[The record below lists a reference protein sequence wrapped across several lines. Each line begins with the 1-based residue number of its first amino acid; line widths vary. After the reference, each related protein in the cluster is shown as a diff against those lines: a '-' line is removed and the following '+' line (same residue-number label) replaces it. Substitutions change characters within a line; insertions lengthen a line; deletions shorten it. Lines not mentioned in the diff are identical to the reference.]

1 MKFINIAEE
10 QMTSATKALQRYRD
24 FFNEYFLFE
33 ERKEFEEE
41 IQNIIEN
48 TDFNITRSNIAL
60 LTEKLQSLAD
70 LIEKEEKVIIPD
82 IVFLIG
88 LGHIDAQGLIING
101 KPYTYFNM
109 TQMNEVLTIKSFT
122 LDIPLLHEMF
132 HAIHYFYSPSF
143 YIRSYRSVEHQYLKT
158 MIAEG
163 VAVYFSKEIKK
174 ANFEDALWS
183 GLIDNKHYKK
193 WYKNCRTN
201 KYAIWEFMKNTI
213 ENNKFDTSLD
223 DILFSFLGTTPEE
236 IVEGRLGYY
245 YGLEIVEKAVKRVGK
260 DKILSLDYDTFKN
273 YAEEYFNE

>member
-10 QMTSATKALQRYRD
+10 QMMSATKALQKHRD

-33 ERKEFEEE
+33 ERKEFEED

-48 TDFNITRSNIAL
+48 TDFNLTRSNIAL
-60 LTEKLQSLAD
+60 LTERLQSLAD

-82 IVFLIG
+82 IFFLIG
-88 LGHIDAQGLIING
+88 LEHIDAQGLIING
-101 KPYTYFNM
+101 KPYTFFNM
-109 TQMNEVLTIKSFT
+109 TQMNEALTIKPFT
-122 LDIPLLHEMF
+122 LDIPLLHEIF

-143 YIRSYRSVEHQYLKT
+143 YIRSYRSIEHQYLKT

-201 KYAIWEFMKNTI
+201 KHAIWEFMKNTI
-213 ENNKFDTSLD
+213 ENNKLDTSLD
-223 DILFSFLGTTPEE
+223 DILFSIPGMTQEDL
-236 IVEGRLGYY
+236 VEGRLGYY
-245 YGLEIVEKAVKRVGK
+245 YGLEIVEKAVNRVGK

-273 YAEEYFNE
+273 YAEEYFKE